1 MYRKTKKIGNNF
13 SLFGLKYH
21 YYICNIRN
29 RKSVV
34 YIEKISKF
42 KNQRELLIDKN
53 TMHTVL
59 SRNGYLIELEVNEL

>member
-1 MYRKTKKIGNNF
+1 MYRKTKKEKIIIVIWIEI
-13 SLFGLKYH
+13 S

-34 YIEKISKF
+34 YIEKLNKF

-53 TMHTVL
+53 TMYTVL
-59 SRNGYLIELEVNEL
+59 SRNGYLFELEGKEL

>member
-1 MYRKTKKIGNNF
+1 MYRKTKKEKIIIVIWIEI
-13 SLFGLKYH
+13 S

-34 YIEKISKF
+34 YIEKLNKF

-53 TMHTVL
+53 TMYTVL
-59 SRNGYLIELEVNEL
+59 SRNGYLIELEVNV